1 MPEAV
6 SSGNWMQANA
16 AIFAFGLLMVLFSAA
31 VFGLVIWTALK
42 YRAPLHE
49 GEFVAAEPSESER
62 HPPEGTE
69 PPRPQA

>member
-6 SSGNWMQANA
+6 SSGNWVQANA
-16 AIFAFGLLMVLFSAA
+16 AIFAFGVLMVLFSAA

-49 GEFVAAEPSESER
+49 GEFVA
-62 HPPEGTE
+62 TE
-69 PPRPQA
+69 PTEAERKRHEGG